1 MRSFGVLL
9 LAGTVA
15 QLAAAAPVPAEL
27 DKLLALVMAGRPSEQ
42 TIAAQADEA
51 LETIR
56 QYPREADRARLEA
69 SLEFLVGFGRL
80 GLEATAAAQANF
92 ERAARLAE
100 RANRLEQT
108 SEGYR
113 VLADS
118 LSQLLELRGTAYRVV
133 NAGRA
138 RSAAERAVELN
149 ASNPFAHIAAAS
161 YYASAPSFAG
171 GSPARA
177 AGHLETAARLS
188 DDPYVVFF
196 VAAWE
201 AQLADAS
208 GDRPAAA
215 EAIGRASRIFPD
227 NWWLEA
233 VASRMGV
240 DLPE

>member
-1 MRSFGVLL
+1 MRVLAL
-9 LAGTVA
+9 SLFVA
-15 QLAAAAPVPAEL
+15 EAARLAAAPLAPAEL
-27 DKLLALVMAGRPSEQ
+27 ETLLALVVTGRPSEQ
-42 TIAAQADEA
+42 TIVAQAEEA
-51 LETIR
+51 LQRIR
-56 QYPREADRARLEA
+56 QYPREADRAHLEA
-69 SLEFLVGFGRL
+69 SLEFLLGFGRMGL
-80 GLEATAAAQANF
+80 GSTDAAQTNF

-100 RANRLEQT
+100 RANRLDPT

-138 RSAAERAVELN
+138 RSAAERAVELDP
-149 ASNPFAHIAAAS
+149 SNPFAHVAAAS

-177 AGHLETAARLS
+177 AAHLETASRLT
-188 DDPYVVFF
+188 DDPHVVFF
-196 VAAWE
+196 VAVWE
-201 AQLADAS
+201 AQLAESS
-208 GDRPAAA
+208 GNRQAAA
-215 EAIGRASRIFPD
+215 DAIGRAHRVFPD

-233 VASRMGV
+233 VASRIRV